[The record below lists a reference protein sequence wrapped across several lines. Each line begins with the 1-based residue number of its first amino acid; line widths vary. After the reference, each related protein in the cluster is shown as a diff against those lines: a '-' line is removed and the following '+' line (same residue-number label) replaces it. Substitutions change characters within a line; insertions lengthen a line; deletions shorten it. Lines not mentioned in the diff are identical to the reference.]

1 MMSTYSHKNNYTI
14 ESMQEKSTS
23 VRIASLDY
31 ARWIF
36 AFLVVIIHI
45 PLMGGSYLM
54 PIAWCAV
61 PFFYMVTGFFLY
73 DSNPTKIGAKITKAL
88 ENYLKI
94 WAISFALLTSIV
106 FILKVIY
113 SNPLGWSL
121 KDITDL
127 FLVLGNCLV
136 AELVTIHGIS
146 YGTSAWSSPCRRDGE
161 VEKLLL

>member
-1 MMSTYSHKNNYTI
+1 MDIRILGGYHPYSFDGRKLSDAY
-14 ESMQEKSTS
+14 
-23 VRIASLDY
+23 SLVCCT
-31 ARWIF
+31 
-36 AFLVVIIHI
+36 FL
-45 PLMGGSYLM
+45 LDGY
-54 PIAWCAV
+54 W
-61 PFFYMVTGFFLY
+61 FFLY
-73 DSNPTKIGAKITKAL
+73 DSNPTKIGAKNTKAL
-88 ENYLKI
+88 KNYLKI

>member
-1 MMSTYSHKNNYTI
+1 M

-73 DSNPTKIGAKITKAL
+73 DSNPTKIGAKITKAENLGYFFRFTYIYCIHL
-88 ENYLKI
+88 ESDILK
-94 WAISFALLTSIV
+94 SIRLV
-106 FILKVIY
+106 FKRHYRFIL
-113 SNPLGWSL
+113 SL
-121 KDITDL
+121 
-127 FLVLGNCLV
+127 
-136 AELVTIHGIS
+136 
-146 YGTSAWSSPCRRDGE
+146 R
-161 VEKLLL
+161 